1 MKLEMVNDFS
11 SPLYK
16 DIPSEV
22 VILNRGV
29 EVPCAGVFLA
39 SRSGILKKM
48 IEEKNQIAIE
58 NDNLDNIILLLKGGE
73 VQENDSNIYDFMKFG
88 IQFGIK
94 DMYLKPFC
102 YIKSNLQEDNFFK
115 YLSICKK
122 AKNTGQPLKVNED
135 FYKHHYSFIY
145 SIEITKLKEFLI
157 QHCVKLEPFFD
168 FLLSK
173 HIFSVTV
180 ESLASL
186 MAKWEPKTLATCVE
200 LLQDIDLTYTNPA
213 SSIEIFRVMKEGL
226 KSHSLDDKTFH
237 QLEFSMIS
245 SRFNNSLYLG
255 TIAPKDAILKSK
267 PWKDFNNFYEVLALE
282 TFFQGN
288 DFVKMAQ
295 IYFHWFKST
304 GNAEKWEIISRIPAE
319 IRGIEYTQRLYC
331 KEHGNN
337 PKMYPTKRV
346 ELHYRDFDNVSN
358 KRIIGRDTVE
368 FSIRV
373 RVDRAR
379 TARGSYIYEYLT
391 IFEDPYGRLKLKYD
405 IGIEGLEKRLLV
417 GNFDYFLHT
426 TRSKALPRIHECIP
440 VFDMDDIKKVGNRT
454 SIRVFSG
461 SEKGCQL
468 PGHYVSQLRAEKQAK
483 IDAEKRQRKEENRRY
498 DGGCYSSRY

>member
-1 MKLEMVNDFS
+1 MKLEIVSDFS

-22 VILNRGV
+22 VILNKGV
-29 EVPCAGVFLA
+29 EVPCLGVFLA

-48 IEEKNQIAIE
+48 IEEKNQIVIE

-73 VQENDSNIYDFMKFG
+73 VQENDTNIYDFMKFG
-88 IQFGIK
+88 IQFGMK
-94 DMYLKPFC
+94 DMYLKPLC

-122 AKNTGQPLKVNED
+122 ANNTGQTFKVNED

-145 SIEITKLKEFLI
+145 NIEITKFKEFLI
-157 QHCVKLEPFFD
+157 QHCAKLEPFYD

-180 ESLASL
+180 QSLASL

-226 KSHSLDDKTFH
+226 KSHSLDDKTLH
-237 QLEFSMIS
+237 QLEFSTIS

-255 TIAPKDAILKSK
+255 NILPKDAILKSK
-267 PWKDFNNFYEVLALE
+267 PWKDFNNFYKVLALE

-304 GNAEKWEIISRIPAE
+304 GNIEKWEIISRIPAE
-319 IRGIEYTQRLYC
+319 IRGIEYTQRLYYNAQG
-331 KEHGNN
+331 KY
-337 PKMYPTKRV
+337 PKIYPTKRV
-346 ELHYRDFDNVSN
+346 ELHYRDFDNVYN
-358 KRIIGRDTVE
+358 KRVIDGNTVE
-368 FSIRV
+368 FIISI
-373 RVDRAR
+373 
-379 TARGSYIYEYLT
+379 GSDTYEYLT
-391 IFEDPYGRLKLKYD
+391 IFEDPYGRLKLKYG
-405 IGIEGLEKRLLV
+405 IGIQGLEKKLLV
-417 GNFDYFLHT
+417 GNFDYFLLT
-426 TRSKALPRIHECIP
+426 TSPFQESSHIHECIP
-440 VFDMDDIKKVGNRT
+440 VFDIDDIKQLNQAT
-454 SIRVFSG
+454 SIRVFSK
-461 SEKGCQL
+461 SAAGCQL
-468 PGHYVSQLRAEKQAK
+468 PEGYVSQLQAEKQAQ
-483 IDAEKRQRKEENRRY
+483 IDDEKNRRY
-498 DGGCYSSRY
+498 NSGCLSSGYRYY

>member
-1 MKLEMVNDFS
+1 MKLEIVSDFS

-22 VILNRGV
+22 VILNKGV
-29 EVPCAGVFLA
+29 EVRCLGVFLA

-48 IEEKNQIAIE
+48 IEEKNQIVIE

-73 VQENDSNIYDFMKFG
+73 VKENDTNIYDFMKFG

-94 DMYLKPFC
+94 DMYLKPLF

-115 YLSICKK
+115 YLSICKN
-122 AKNTGQPLKVNED
+122 ANNTGKTFKVNED

-145 SIEITKLKEFLI
+145 NIEITKFKEFLI
-157 QHCVKLEPFFD
+157 QHCAKLEPFYD

-186 MAKWEPKTLATCVE
+186 MAKWEPKILATCVE

-213 SSIEIFRVMKEGL
+213 SSLEIFRVMKERL
-226 KSHSLDDKTFH
+226 KSHSLDDKTLH
-237 QLEFSMIS
+237 QLEFSTIS

-255 TIAPKDAILKSK
+255 NILPKDAILKSK

-282 TFFQGN
+282 IFFQGN

-304 GNAEKWEIISRIPAE
+304 GNAEKWEMMSRIPAE
-319 IRGIEYTQRLYC
+319 IRGIEYTTRLYY
-331 KEHGNN
+331 KKHGKN
-337 PKMYPTKRV
+337 PQIYPTKRV
-346 ELHYRDFDNVSN
+346 ELHYRDFDNYYNNRVIDCN
-358 KRIIGRDTVE
+358 TVE
-368 FSIRV
+368 FKGN
-373 RVDRAR
+373 
-379 TARGSYIYEYLT
+379 TRGSYAYEYLT

-417 GNFDYFLHT
+417 GNFDYFLLT
-426 TRSKALPRIHECIP
+426 TTSTSLFQESPHIHECIP
-440 VFDMDDIKKVGNRT
+440 VFDIDDIKQVNQAT
-454 SIRVFSG
+454 SIRVFSNTA
-461 SEKGCQL
+461 EGCQL
-468 PGHYVSQLRAEKQAK
+468 PQHYVSQLQAEKQAK
-483 IDAEKRQRKEENRRY
+483 IDAEKQKNQVKNTRY
-498 DGGCYSSRY
+498 NGGCYSSGYRYY